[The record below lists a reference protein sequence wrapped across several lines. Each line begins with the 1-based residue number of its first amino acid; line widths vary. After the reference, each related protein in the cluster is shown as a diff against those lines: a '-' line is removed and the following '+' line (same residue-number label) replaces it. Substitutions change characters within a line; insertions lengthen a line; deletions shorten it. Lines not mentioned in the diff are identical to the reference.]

1 MRPVRPLLLV
11 LAAAALVACGG
22 GGDDPAMSGEPTP
35 TSETTAPST
44 SSSSSSTSSTTAPAD
59 GEEVSA
65 EVIAIDAA
73 ARTITV
79 DHIDFL
85 TGADAQ
91 AEWEAQGG
99 DPADGPPNDYVIRD
113 DEDVEVTYDIAED
126 ATFTIVDMSS
136 AVTEGVEA
144 TLDEL
149 VAAHE
154 ATPFTVRLV
163 LDGETVTE
171 IHQRYTP

>member
-1 MRPVRPLLLV
+1 MRPVRALLLV
-11 LAAAALVACGG
+11 AAAASLVACGG

-35 TSETTAPST
+35 TSETTT
-44 SSSSSSTSSTTAPAD
+44 SSSSSSTSSTTAPASS

-65 EVIAIDAA
+65 EVIGIDAA

-79 DHIDFL
+79 DLIELL
-85 TGADAQ
+85 TGAEAQ

-99 DPADGPPNDYVIRD
+99 DPGEGPPNDYIIRD

-126 ATFTIVDMSS
+126 ATFSIVDMSG

-144 TLDEL
+144 TLEEL
-149 VAAHE
+149 VDAHE

>member
-1 MRPVRPLLLV
+1 
-11 LAAAALVACGG
+11 
-22 GGDDPAMSGEPTP
+22 MSGEPTP
-35 TSETTAPST
+35 TSETTT
-44 SSSSSSTSSTTAPAD
+44 SSSATSSTSSTTAPSPA

-65 EVIAIDAA
+65 EVIGIDAA

-79 DHIDFL
+79 DLIDFL
-85 TGADAQ
+85 SGAEAQ

-99 DPADGPPNDYVIRD
+99 DPAEGPPNDYMIRD

-144 TLDEL
+144 TLEEL

-154 ATPFTVRLV
+154 ETPFTVRLA